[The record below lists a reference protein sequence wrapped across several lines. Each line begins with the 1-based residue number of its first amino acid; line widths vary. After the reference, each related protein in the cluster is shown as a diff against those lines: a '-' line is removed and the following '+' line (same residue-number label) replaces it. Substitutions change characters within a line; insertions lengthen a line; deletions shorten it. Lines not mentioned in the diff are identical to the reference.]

1 MSFKIEDDNVLVKYN
16 EIWHRMLWWNRM
28 SVYDR
33 KYIKDIIYDRDIT
46 DIRTR

>member
-1 MSFKIEDDNVLVKYN
+1 MMKQNVK
-16 EIWHRMLWWNRM
+16 

-46 DIRTR
+46 EIRTR